1 MVVGEIVFRLIA
13 VIIDDVVVCAVM
25 LSKKNVCNS

>member
-13 VIIDDVVVCAVM
+13 VITDDVVVSAVM
-25 LSKKNVCNS
+25 LSSKNVCNS